1 MAASAADVRSIL
13 SIPAPSLAAGPSQQ
27 KKQPTTQTRKPEG
40 ISRELYSL
48 IGPSAPSL
56 VTLSKPRLK
65 QKPNLGGGSKVKWEC
80 RAFKNPGRQDSLE
93 LRHWVRASTA
103 EDAEYP
109 FAKYNV
115 PSNVFTYSQDEY
127 TRFLE
132 DKEWTKEETD
142 YLFSVARDYDVRWFV
157 VHDRYNYIGGVP
169 RSIDDLKD
177 RYYSVCRK
185 LVRNRPWAGD
195 ETSKAQTIASYLFD
209 KEREITRKKYI
220 VSLENRTPEQIAE
233 EEALFIEVKRLEQNE
248 RRFKKERDELLRTIA
263 GIESGLPDIVEDE
276 GLSNLAIDT
285 KKKKNRGSVMDA
297 DSPAI
302 PAMPV
307 SAPIVKRPQTA
318 KNAAFDAANCIV
330 RTDPPTTVPVTKAAH
345 QPAHLRSYKLPVP
358 KAAVQPKITAAL
370 AELGISH
377 SRLVMPTRDN
387 IMQLE
392 SLLEA
397 TTSLVEIKRV
407 VDKVEYDI
415 RVLKTRLG
423 MRESQGVEGRPGE
436 AMDVDEGHEG
446 DVVGEDGRA
455 QSVLSTRSARSRKQT
470 RRSMSISS
478 VDTSGTATT
487 RAGTKRQ
494 KRS

>member
-13 SIPAPSLAAGPSQQ
+13 SIPEPSAVAGPSQP
-27 KKQPTTQTRKPEG
+27 KKQLLASTRKPEG

-56 VTLSKPRLK
+56 VALTKPRLK
-65 QKPNLGGGSKVKWEC
+65 QKPNLGGTSKVKWEC
-80 RAFKNPGRQDSLE
+80 RAFKNSAREDSLE
-93 LRHWVRASTA
+93 LRHWVKATTE
-103 EDAEYP
+103 EDAESP

-115 PSNVFTYSQDEY
+115 QPNVFTYSQDEY

-132 DKEWTKEETD
+132 DKEWSKEETD
-142 YLFSVARDYDVRWFV
+142 YLFEVARDYDVRWYV
-157 VHDRYNYIGGVP
+157 VYDRYDYPGGVS
-169 RSIDDLKD
+169 RSVDDLKE

-195 ETSKAQTIASYLFD
+195 EAGRAQLIASYHFD
-209 KEREITRKKYI
+209 KERELTRKKYI

-248 RRFKKERDELLRTIA
+248 RRFKKDREELLRTIA
-263 GIESGLPDIVEDE
+263 GIDSGLPDIVEDE
-276 GLSNLAIDT
+276 GLMSLAIDT
-285 KKKKNRGSVMDA
+285 KKRKRGSTLMEI
-297 DSPAI
+297 DSPSTPAI
-302 PAMPV
+302 PATPV
-307 SAPIVKRPQTA
+307 IKRPQTA
-318 KNAAFDAANCIV
+318 KNAAFDAANCII

-345 QPAHLRSYKLPVP
+345 TPAHLRSYKLPVP
-358 KAAVQPKITAAL
+358 KAAVAPKITATL
-370 AELGISH
+370 AELGVSH

-392 SLLEA
+392 ALLDA
-397 TTSLVEIKRV
+397 TTTLVETKRV
-407 VDKVEYDI
+407 TDKVEYDI
-415 RVLKTRLG
+415 RIMKSRLG
-423 MRESQGVEGRPGE
+423 MRESLGVEGQPTVPE
-436 AMDVDEGHEG
+436 AMDVDEGNDGGEA
-446 DVVGEDGRA
+446 VGEDGRA
-455 QSVLSTRSARSRKQT
+455 QSVVSNRSRRHT